1 MKNYLFA
8 ILAMVLLSACSSTI
22 TTTTTGADGKP
33 QKVEMSEDAFIE
45 TERLK
50 ANEKIVDKQVAL
62 IEKGQDARQ
71 NKMDSP
77 LLKLSFT
84 SMNCSSMKDG
94 NCLVE
99 VAQPITTEMLKADAQ
114 ATTAQ
119 LAQIKTIKAPT
130 NFNDVLNSGIKATG
144 TVANTLANGLVNKA
158 EILVL
163 GDVAKTGIKAVKDLG
178 VVSAEKT
185 TSIDNSVTTT
195 DRHDIVENHT
205 DVGND
210 KSQILTDV
218 DNDKSV
224 IEQSDFDNDKSI
236 KDSHDDNSV
245 NDSNNGG
252 NDNSSTEIIEPEAP
266 VAPVVADDL

>member
-1 MKNYLFA
+1 MKKLTFA
-8 ILAMVLLSACSSTI
+8 IISMVLLSACSSTI

-50 ANEKIVDKQVAL
+50 TNEKIVDKQVAL
-62 IEKGQDARQ
+62 IEKGQEARQ
-71 NKMDSP
+71 SKMDSP

-99 VAQPITTEMLKADAQ
+99 VAQPITTEMLKADSQ

-119 LAQIKTIKAPT
+119 LAQIKTIEAPT
-130 NFNDVLNSGIKATG
+130 NFNDVLKSGITTTG
-144 TVANTLANGLVNKA
+144 SIVNTVANGVINKA
-158 EILVL
+158 EIFGLVSL
-163 GDVAKTGIKAVKDLG
+163 GKAGISATKELG
-178 VVSAEKT
+178 VAIAGKT

-195 DRHDIVENHT
+195 DRHDIIENNT

-224 IEQSDFDNDKSI
+224 IEQSDFNNDKSI
-236 KDSHDDNSV
+236 KDSHDNNSV
-245 NDSNNGG
+245 NHSNNSKD
-252 NDNSSTEIIEPEAP
+252 DNSSVENTTPVEPEVIP
-266 VAPVVADDL
+266 